1 MVHFLMQ
8 SEVAVVSMVW
18 VEKRELCKWP
28 PFKTD
33 SRVQRAVKDRIKP
46 EVSWESFKIK
56 ILYESGKLKA
66 DPLTYMFM
74 YILVYAAEK
83 KSQIKIKTCILM
95 KRS

>member
-1 MVHFLMQ
+1 MP
-8 SEVAVVSMVW
+8 MVW

>member
-1 MVHFLMQ
+1 MLCSGAFFLMQ
-8 SEVAVVSMVW
+8 SEVAVVPMVW
-18 VEKRELCKWP
+18 VENSELCKWR

-56 ILYESGKLKA
+56 ILYESGKLKV

-74 YILVYAAEK
+74 YILIYAAERK
-83 KSQIKIKTCILM
+83 NL
-95 KRS
+95 R